1 MSVEAQE
8 YGLKVLKI
16 ILEKLQVE
24 FELETLQIGDSLT
37 INIKSTQPKLLIGH
51 NGDNL
56 RNIESL
62 LNSIIVHKYGKE
74 LAKHFV
80 SIDIE
85 NYKRDRQEKLMLLAN
100 NSADR
105 AIQTKNSYRLRAM
118 NAFERRVVHMT
129 LQDRQDVYTES
140 EGTEPN
146 RYIVIFPKN

>member
-1 MSVEAQE
+1 MINKVQDYGVE
-8 YGLKVLKI
+8 VLKT
-16 ILEKLQVE
+16 ILEKLQID
-24 FELETLQIGDSLT
+24 FDLETLLIGESLT
-37 INIKSTQPKLLIGH
+37 INIKSPDPKLLIGH

-62 LNSIIVHKYGKE
+62 LNSIIVSKYGKDFG
-74 LAKHFV
+74 KHFV

-105 AIQTKNSYRLRAM
+105 AIQTKQSYRLRAM

-129 LQDRQDVYTES
+129 LQDRTDVYTES
-140 EGTEPN
+140 EGSEPN